1 MDLLWWCNQF
11 QRLDFRIETIHH
23 SPCQCKVYLH
33 TAVSH
38 HILQIPRAE
47 EDLWAGKLFLEAFF
61 LLLLMS
67 EPQEISASWFHL
79 GRPVQRDPS
88 LCHSKHA
95 SASYLPALPSFECRP
110 WSVCIHI
117 HSLVIPSFSLLCAQQ
132 SPSIPARATAQ
143 GASTKHNRTSHLQC
157 PEPPLAATRG
167 TSKPCGMKN
176 MKAILPSS
184 SLTNLVLSS

>member
-95 SASYLPALPSFECRP
+95 SASYLPALPSFKCRP
-110 WSVCIHI
+110 WSVCAYTFTVLLFPLSPCSVPSRAPPVLPGPQSREPPRSTTEHLTCSVQS
-117 HSLVIPSFSLLCAQQ
+117 HRWQQQEAHLSLVVWKTWKLFFHP
-132 SPSIPARATAQ
+132 
-143 GASTKHNRTSHLQC
+143 HL
-157 PEPPLAATRG
+157 
-167 TSKPCGMKN
+167 
-176 MKAILPSS
+176 
-184 SLTNLVLSS
+184 